1 MLENFLSILPKEWDI
16 QINHGVEN
24 IDYIKNIINTSKIIS
39 NAYSEDRIILNNLK
53 VKGLT
58 HKEESSL
65 STSVDFWNSIKGD
78 LLLKFECDTILCPN
92 SKYKIGDF
100 EKFEYIGGY
109 WGNQLYHP
117 LDAPYPTLKPGGDYH
132 APYNGPQVLPMN
144 GALSIRNKKTMINI
158 IENNFE
164 NYINSGKPYVDDY
177 FFSEFINKPLTKEVI
192 SFSIDNGYI
201 SPLNDEAPFG
211 LHKPWANKGNAY
223 ENIKR
228 VCPEVIILESLQIIE
243 N

>member
-1 MLENFLSILPKEWDI
+1 
-16 QINHGVEN
+16 
-24 IDYIKNIINTSKIIS
+24 
-39 NAYSEDRIILNNLK
+39 
-53 VKGLT
+53 
-58 HKEESSL
+58 
-65 STSVDFWNSIKGD
+65 
-78 LLLKFECDTILCPN
+78 
-92 SKYKIGDF
+92 
-100 EKFEYIGGY
+100 
-109 WGNQLYHP
+109 
-117 LDAPYPTLKPGGDYH
+117 
-132 APYNGPQVLPMN
+132 MN

-158 IENNFE
+158 IENNFK